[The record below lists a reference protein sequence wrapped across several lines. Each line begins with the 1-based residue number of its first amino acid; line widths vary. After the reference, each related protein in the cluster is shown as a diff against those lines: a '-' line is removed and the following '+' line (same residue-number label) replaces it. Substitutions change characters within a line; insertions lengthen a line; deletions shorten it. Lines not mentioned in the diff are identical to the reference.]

1 MENSMSE
8 YNAPL
13 KDINFLLQHVIGL
26 EQIAKLPGC
35 EEVTADLV
43 SAIFDEAGKFSKE
56 VLAPINRSGDMEGA
70 KISNNVVTTPKGFK
84 EAYWKYVEG
93 GWSLIAGPTE
103 FGGQGLPHIV
113 STPVSEM
120 LGSANMAFK
129 LCPLL
134 TGGAVEALVSHGS
147 QAMKDMFLPKMVAG
161 EWTGTMN
168 LTEPQAGSDLAMVR
182 SKAIPQ
188 PDGTYKIIGQKIF
201 ITYGEHDYTENIIH
215 LVLARIEGAPEG
227 VKGISLF
234 IVPKFMVNV
243 DGSLGARNDVKCVSI
258 EHKMGIH
265 GSPTCV
271 MVYGDAGGATGY
283 VVGEPNRG
291 IEYMFVMMNAAR
303 LGVGLEGVSIS
314 ERAYQHA
321 LVWARERV
329 QGRPVTP
336 VPASL
341 GAAPKAVPIIYHPD
355 VKRMLLTM
363 RAYAEATRALTYYT
377 SACLDIAERSTD
389 EKQKRTNQTLVEL
402 LIPIVKGWSTEA
414 GIEVTSLGIQ
424 VHGGMG
430 FIEETGA
437 AQYYRDSR
445 ISAIYEGT
453 TGIQANDLVGRKVGR
468 EGGQTALALIAEME
482 KIPAQLLAM
491 NDVNLKAIATQ
502 LTISVNSAKRAT
514 EWIATMYPNNPA
526 AVFAGA
532 VHYLKLMGTV
542 SGGWMMARA
551 ALVAAAHLQA
561 GEGDGDYLKAKIM
574 TTRFYADHILTLAPS
589 FADALIQGADSVL
602 QMEETLF

>member
-1 MENSMSE
+1 MSE

-13 KDINFLLQHVIGL
+13 KDINFLLEHVIGL
-26 EQIAKLPGC
+26 KEIARLPGC
-35 EEVTADLV
+35 EDVTPDLV
-43 SAIFDEAGKFSKE
+43 SAIFEEAGKFSKE
-56 VLAPINRSGDMEGA
+56 VLAPLNRSGDMEGA
-70 KISNNVVTTPKGFK
+70 RIANNVVTTPKGFK

-93 GWSLIAGPTE
+93 GWSQLEAPLA

-113 STPVSEM
+113 ATPVSEM

-134 TGGAVEALVSHGS
+134 TLGAIAALDEHASED
-147 QAMKDMFLPKMVAG
+147 MKAKFIPNMASGK
-161 EWTGTMN
+161 WTGTMN
-168 LTEPQAGSDLAMVR
+168 LTEPQAGSDLAQVR
-182 SKAIPQ
+182 TKAIPQ
-188 PDGTYKIIGQKIF
+188 SDGTYKISGQKIF
-201 ITYGEHDYTENIIH
+201 ITYGEHDYTENIVH
-215 LVLARIEGAPEG
+215 LVLARIDGAPEG

-234 IVPKFMVNV
+234 VVPKFMVNA
-243 DGSLGARNDVKCVSI
+243 DGGLGARNDVKCISI

-271 MVYGDAGGATGY
+271 MSYGDAGGATGY

-303 LGVGLEGVSIS
+303 LGVGLEGVSIA

-329 QGRPVTP
+329 QGRPVTA
-336 VPASL
+336 VPPSF
-341 GAAPKAVPIIYHPD
+341 GAAPKSVPIIYHPD

-363 RAYAEATRALTYYT
+363 RAYAEATRALTYYV

-389 EKQKRTNQTLVEL
+389 EKQKRTNQALVDL

-482 KIPAQLLAM
+482 KISAQMLAAG
-491 NDVNLKAIATQ
+491 DVNLRAVAAQ
-502 LTISVNSAKRAT
+502 LTSSLACAKRAT
-514 EWIATMYPNNPA
+514 EWIAAMYPNNPA
-526 AVFAGA
+526 AVFVGA

-542 SGGWMMARA
+542 TGGWMMARA
-551 ALVAAAHLQA
+551 ALVAAIQIKA
-561 GEGDGDYLKAKIM
+561 GVGDGDYLRAKIM
-574 TTRFYADHILTLAPS
+574 TTRFYADHILTMAPS
-589 FADALIQGADSVL
+589 FADALMQGADSVL
-602 QMEETLF
+602 QMEEALF

>member
-1 MENSMSE
+1 MSE

-13 KDINFLLQHVIGL
+13 KDMNFLLEHVIGL
-26 EQIAKLPGC
+26 AQIARLPGC
-35 EEVTADLV
+35 EEVTPDLV
-43 SAIFDEAGKFSKE
+43 SAIFEEAGKFSKE
-56 VLAPINRSGDMEGA
+56 VLAPLNRSGDIEGA
-70 KISNNVVTTPKGFK
+70 SIVGNVVTTPKGFK
-84 EAYWKYVEG
+84 EAYRQYIEG
-93 GWSLIAGPTE
+93 GWSLIAGPVE
-103 FGGQGLPHIV
+103 YGGQGLPHIV

-134 TGGAVEALVSHGS
+134 TGGAVEAVVSHGS
-147 QAMKDMFLPKMVAG
+147 TALKDKFLPKMVAG

-182 SKAIPQ
+182 TKAIPQ
-188 PDGTYKIIGQKIF
+188 PDGTYKLTGQKIF
-201 ITYGEHDYTENIIH
+201 ITYGEHDYTDNIVH
-215 LVLARIEGAPEG
+215 LVLARIDGAPEG

-234 IVPKFMVNV
+234 IVPKFLLNA
-243 DGSLGARNDVKCVSI
+243 DGSVGARNDVKCVSI
-258 EHKMGIH
+258 EHKLGIH

-271 MVYGDAGGATGY
+271 MVFGDAGGATGY
-283 VVGEPNRG
+283 VMGEPNRG

-303 LGVGLEGVSIS
+303 LGVGLEGVSIA

-341 GAAPKAVPIIYHPD
+341 GASPKAVPIIFHPD

-389 EKQKRTNQTLVEL
+389 EQQKRSNQALVEL

-430 FIEETGA
+430 YIEETGA

-468 EGGQTALALIAEME
+468 EGGRTALALIVEME
-482 KIPAQLLAM
+482 KLPALLLAANDANLTAVAAQLTASL
-491 NDVNLKAIATQ
+491 
-502 LTISVNSAKRAT
+502 NSAKRAT
-514 EWIATMYPNNPA
+514 EWIAIMFPNNPA

-542 SGGWMMARA
+542 GGGWMMARA
-551 ALVAAAHLQA
+551 ALAAAIQIKA
-561 GEGDGDYLKAKIM
+561 GEGDADYLRAKIM
-574 TTRFYADHILTLAPS
+574 TTRFYADHILTMAPA
-589 FADALIQGADSVL
+589 FANALILGADSVL
-602 QMEETLF
+602 QMEEALF

>member
-1 MENSMSE
+1 MSE
-8 YNAPL
+8 YNAPV
-13 KDINFLLQHVIGL
+13 KDMNFLLEHVIGL
-26 EQIAKLPGC
+26 KEVAKLPGC
-35 EEVTADLV
+35 EEVTPDLV
-43 SAIFDEAGKFSKE
+43 SAIFEEAAKFSKE
-56 VLAPINRSGDMEGA
+56 VLGPLNRSGDVEGA
-70 KISNNVVTTPKGFK
+70 KIAGNVVTTPAGFK
-84 EAYWKYVEG
+84 GAYQQYIDG
-93 GWSLIAGPTE
+93 GWSLLAGPAE
-103 FGGQGLPHIV
+103 YGGQGLPHIV

-134 TGGAVEALVSHGS
+134 TGGAVEALKSHGS
-147 QAMKDMFLPKMVAG
+147 KAIQDVFLPKMVAG

-168 LTEPQAGSDLAMVR
+168 LTEPQAGSDLALVR
-182 SKAIPQ
+182 SKAVPQ
-188 PDGTYKIIGQKIF
+188 ADGTYKISGQKIF
-201 ITYGEHDYTENIIH
+201 ITYGEHDFTKNIVH

-234 IVPKFMVNV
+234 VVPKFLITA

-341 GAAPKAVPIIYHPD
+341 GPSPKSVPIIYHPD

-377 SACLDIAERSTD
+377 SSCLDIAERSTD
-389 EKQKRTNQTLVEL
+389 EKQKRFHQALVEL

-414 GIEVTSLGIQ
+414 GIEVTSLGVQ

-482 KIPAQLLAM
+482 KMPGLLLAT
-491 NDVNLKAIATQ
+491 NDTNLKAVAAQ
-502 LTISVNSAKRAT
+502 LTVSIASAKRAT
-514 EWIATMYPNNPA
+514 EWIATMFPNNQA

-542 SGGWMMARA
+542 TGGWMMARA
-551 ALVAAAHLQA
+551 ALAAATQLKA
-561 GEGDGDYLKAKIM
+561 GEGDADFLKAKLM
-574 TTRFYADHILTLAPS
+574 TTRFYADHILTMAPS
-589 FADALIQGADSVL
+589 FADALVQGAESVL
-602 QMEETLF
+602 QMEEAFF

>member
-1 MENSMSE
+1 MSE

-13 KDINFLLQHVIGL
+13 KDMNFLLEHVIGL
-26 EQIAKLPGC
+26 KEIAKLPGC
-35 EEVTADLV
+35 EEVSPDLV
-43 SAIFDEAGKFSKE
+43 SAIFEEAAKFSKE
-56 VLAPINRSGDMEGA
+56 VLAPLNRSGDTEGA
-70 KISNNVVTTPKGFK
+70 KISGSVVTTPKGFK
-84 EAYWKYVEG
+84 DAYQQYIDG
-93 GWSLIAGPTE
+93 GWSLIAGPAE
-103 FGGQGLPHIV
+103 YGGQGLPHIV

-134 TGGAVEALVSHGS
+134 TGGAVEALRSHGS
-147 QAMKDMFLPKMVAG
+147 KALQDMFLPKMVAG

-168 LTEPQAGSDLAMVR
+168 LTEPQAGSDLALVR
-182 SKAIPQ
+182 AKAIPQ
-188 PDGTYKIIGQKIF
+188 ADGTYKISGQKIF
-201 ITYGEHDYTENIIH
+201 ITYGEHDFTDNIVH

-234 IVPKFMVNV
+234 IVPKFMVNA
-243 DGSLGARNDVKCVSI
+243 DGTSGARNDVKCVSI

-271 MVYGDAGGATGY
+271 MAYGDAGGATGY

-329 QGRPVTP
+329 QGRPVTA
-336 VPASL
+336 VPASF
-341 GAAPKAVPIIYHPD
+341 GASPKSVPIIYHPD

-377 SACLDIAERSTD
+377 SSCLDIAERSTD
-389 EKQKRTNQTLVEL
+389 EKQRRMHQSLVEL

-468 EGGQTALALIAEME
+468 EGGRTALALIAEME
-482 KIPAQLLAM
+482 KLPALLLAA
-491 NDVNLKAIATQ
+491 NDTNLKAIATQ
-502 LTISVNSAKRAT
+502 LTTSIASAKRAT
-514 EWIATMYPNNPA
+514 EWIVTMWPNNPA

-542 SGGWMMARA
+542 GGGWMMARA
-551 ALVAAAHLQA
+551 ALVAATQIKA
-561 GEGDGDYLKAKIM
+561 GEGDGDFLKAKIM
-574 TTRFYADHILTLAPS
+574 TTRFYADHILTMAPS
-589 FADALIQGADSVL
+589 FADALIQGAESVL
-602 QMEETLF
+602 QMEEALF